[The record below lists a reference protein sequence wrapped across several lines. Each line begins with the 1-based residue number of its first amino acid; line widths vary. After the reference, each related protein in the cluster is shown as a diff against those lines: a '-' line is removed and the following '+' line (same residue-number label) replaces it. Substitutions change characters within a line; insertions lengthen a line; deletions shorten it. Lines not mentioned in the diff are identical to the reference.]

1 MKNSLIV
8 PTVTILIIGFTLYN
22 CNSVSR
28 NIIAE
33 DISNNQYIN
42 NNVVSD
48 NEIATAQ
55 KEIYSDFQ
63 KFITEANNKILQ
75 NVKNISSLK
84 HISSENNIIIN
95 EELYKKVE
103 IMEKSNNDFKTVLDN
118 YVTNGSG
125 NWKIFKNEFDN
136 NLVELDLALNE
147 VNVTAID

>member
-84 HISSENNIIIN
+84 HISLSETSLLFI
-95 EELYKKVE
+95 Y
-103 IMEKSNNDFKTVLDN
+103 
-118 YVTNGSG
+118 
-125 NWKIFKNEFDN
+125 
-136 NLVELDLALNE
+136 
-147 VNVTAID
+147 